1 MSLNAD
7 NLKMDKNAYGAA
19 RTGGGNRPF
28 QMIGEAAGFYVSNGE
43 GGFTPVEPFV
53 NAKGANTPSTA
64 DDKQRYNTYVS
75 SLVKQGLYLKVVAKS
90 PYPDSK
96 AEGKVW
102 MVTVPDNDTVRE
114 EARMS
119 RRIPGLT
126 AVSKGQLIDATPTV
140 VHNHAAIALEGVVR
154 RPLKDHTGTEEAP
167 YVADAK
173 FLNVRGSFEVN
184 PLVTNPI
191 VGFATVAG
199 TKVLHHRVEKAEII
213 KDGGLVG
220 KLDALAKDGLENDMR
235 TGATVSMIMPNDEGV
250 VTMPLSFTSY
260 SRDNGL
266 SYVSGDAAVENYIKR
281 VGENQ
286 GKAVREAIE
295 KAEFAI
301 VLPYDEYGF
310 TKYRKGPESL
320 GAPSEKY
327 VELLRDKPAVGG
339 LFNISQGIVTNVTM
353 IAAKDPMILAAEH
366 LGLIERPNQAQVQT
380 SNQADDDAVE
390 TMHTESN
397 ATSESAAEDFGL
409 SYDD

>member
-1 MSLNAD
+1 MSLNAN

-28 QMIGEAAGFYVSNGE
+28 QMIGEARGFYVSNGE

-75 SLVKQGLYLKVVAKS
+75 SLVKQGLYMKVVAKS

-102 MVTVPDNDTVRE
+102 MVNVPDNEKVRE
-114 EARMS
+114 EARLS

-140 VHNHAAIALEGVVR
+140 IHDHAAVALEGVVR
-154 RPLKDHTGTEEAP
+154 RPLKDHVGTEDAP
-167 YVADAK
+167 YVADAAY
-173 FLNVRGSFEVN
+173 LNVRGSFEEN
-184 PLVTNPI
+184 PLITNPI
-191 VGFATVAG
+191 VGFATVVG
-199 TKVLHHRVEKAEII
+199 TKVLHHRVENAEVI
-213 KDGGLVG
+213 KDGGLG
-220 KLDALAKDGLENDMR
+220 DKLDTLAKDGMENAMR
-235 TGATVSMIMPNDEGV
+235 TGATVALILPDDAGV

-260 SRDNGL
+260 SKENGL
-266 SYVSGDAAVENYIKR
+266 SYVSGDAAVENFIKR
-281 VGENQ
+281 AGDEH
-286 GKAVREAIE
+286 GKVIRDAME

-366 LGLIERPNQAQVQT
+366 LGLIERPNRSQAQT
-380 SNQADDDAVE
+380 SDQSDDDAVE

-409 SYDD
+409 NYDD